1 MHIETQQ
8 NQNNEVLPE
17 GTRIYNSYSDK
28 NETFL
33 MRPTVDFCFKELMAD
48 SVVRKGFIAAI
59 LGKKA
64 EEVKDTTLLPTILR
78 KGTKEEKLGILDVRV
93 LMSDGEQ
100 IDMEMQVGPY
110 EFWEER
116 TLFYMSKMYIDQITA
131 GDSYGELGKCIHI
144 GILDFIIYRDT
155 KDFYS
160 IFHIWED
167 GRKALYS
174 DKFEFHVLELPKLE
188 RFELQ
193 DSELLQWAKFFGG
206 KCKEDYESMAEKNEY
221 ISTAYERLK
230 NISADEQKRYEYEAR
245 EKAIRD
251 HNHLMFTARKRGIEE
266 GIEKG
271 KEKGLE
277 LGIKASIHICKK
289 LGLTCEDTIKL
300 LVLNFDLSSS
310 DAYREV
316 MKYWA
321 EVSSELPAY
330 DNQ

>member
-8 NQNNEVLPE
+8 NDNILQEDSM
-17 GTRIYNSYSDK
+17 IYNIYGDQR
-28 NETFL
+28 ETFL
-33 MRPTVDFCFKELMAD
+33 MRPTVDFCFMELMAD
-48 SVVRKGFIAAI
+48 PVVRKGFIAAV
-59 LGKKA
+59 LGKRA

-93 LMSDGEQ
+93 LLTDGEQ

-116 TLFYMSKMYIDQITA
+116 TLFYMSKMYIDQINA
-131 GDSYGELGKCIHI
+131 GDSYGGLGKCIHI

-188 RFELQ
+188 RLELQ
-193 DSELLQWAKFFGG
+193 DSELLHWAKFFGG
-206 KCKEDYESMAEKNEY
+206 KSKEDFESMAEKNEY

-230 NISADEQKRYEYEAR
+230 NISADDRKRFEYEAR

-266 GIEKG
+266 GIEQG
-271 KEKGLE
+271 M
-277 LGIKASIHICKK
+277 KASIQICKK
-289 LGLTCEDTIKL
+289 LGLSEENTKKL
-300 LVLNFDLSSS
+300 LVINFNISPAEADK
-310 DAYREV
+310 EV
-316 MKYWA
+316 VKYWTETKEDETINA
-321 EVSSELPAY
+321 CLK
-330 DNQ
+330 